1 MARLL
6 LVDNDEKI
14 VSLVGLL
21 LKKSGHEVRTAL
33 TFVRARAELEAAQ
46 AAGAPFDLVLS
57 DYEMGRER
65 ADEELPRL
73 AQAGLLPATLVVS
86 GYLDDQLVGRL
97 LCIPGVV
104 GTLKKPFD
112 LTSLSNAVAQALV
125 RADDL
130 RRAAQPQAEPEEL
143 PVELDED
150 GWELIDGSEA
160 DTGIWGEAGGGAN
173 DITRPAAGNGGNG
186 GGARA

>member
-14 VSLVGLL
+14 VMLVGLL
-21 LKKSGHEVRTAL
+21 LKKSGHDVRTAL
-33 TFVRARAELEAAQ
+33 TFVKARAELEAARDSST
-46 AAGAPFDLVLS
+46 PFDLVLS

-73 AQAGLLPATLVVS
+73 AADGLLPATLVVS
-86 GYLDDQLVGRL
+86 GYLDDQLVGKL
-97 LCIPGVV
+97 LRIPGVV

-125 RADDL
+125 RAEDL
-130 RRAAQPQAEPEEL
+130 RRAAQPPPEAPEA
-143 PVELDED
+143 PVALDED
-150 GWELIDGSEA
+150 GWEVIDGA
-160 DTGIWGEAGGGAN
+160 DAWGDGGRGAQSGGGLAPG
-173 DITRPAAGNGGNG
+173 DRSG

>member
-33 TFVRARAELEAAQ
+33 TFVKARAELEAAQ
-46 AAGAPFDLVLS
+46 AAGAPFELVLS

-130 RRAAQPQAEPEEL
+130 RRAARPPAEDPQPAV
-143 PVELDED
+143 VEDED
-150 GWELIDGSEA
+150 GWEVIEGTGA
-160 DTGIWGEAGGGAN
+160 DAGAWGASDSGPAGG
-173 DITRPAAGNGGNG
+173 TRA
-186 GGARA
+186 